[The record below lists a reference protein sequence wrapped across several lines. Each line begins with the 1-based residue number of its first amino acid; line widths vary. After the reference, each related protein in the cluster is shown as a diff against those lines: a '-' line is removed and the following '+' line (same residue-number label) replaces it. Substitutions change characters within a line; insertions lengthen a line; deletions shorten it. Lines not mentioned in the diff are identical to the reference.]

1 MVALE
6 YGKVHEILAFQNMRG
21 VRWAQQNMETD
32 LPAVLKQLEG
42 KVRAVTVHDED
53 GRVIFRHSR
62 QRRLHAALDVLE
74 AQVISDPA
82 LLICSEAAG

>member
-1 MVALE
+1 
-6 YGKVHEILAFQNMRG
+6 
-21 VRWAQQNMETD
+21 
-32 LPAVLKQLEG
+32 
-42 KVRAVTVHDED
+42 VRAVTVHDED
-53 GRVIFRHSR
+53 GRVIFRQPR

>member
-6 YGKVHEILAFQNMRG
+6 YGKVHEILAFQNMVVCDGRS
-21 VRWAQQNMETD
+21 RIWRPISRQC
-32 LPAVLKQLEG
+32 LSSSG

-53 GRVIFRHSR
+53 GRVIFRQPR

-74 AQVISDPA
+74 AWVISDPA
-82 LLICSEAAG
+82 LLICLEVAG